1 MASMTGQGHRAAA
14 RDPLWTSRFVLL
26 LVSAVFMYMMTFMLT
41 PTLPLFV
48 QDIGAGT
55 TAAGGVIVAG
65 YTVGSL
71 LPRLMWGSLADSWG
85 RRPVY
90 LLGVA
95 IMAVI
100 SPLFTVAGILP
111 VIISLRL
118 VQGVGFSASSTGA
131 ATVAADLVPAS
142 RRSEGI
148 GYYALAN
155 TIGMAAGPNL
165 GLMIHQQWG
174 ANWLFIASVASGLV
188 AIITGLWI
196 GDRRRGRQP
205 KVSLPT
211 SVPDPVVSPRGW
223 ERLLEKSVLRAC
235 AVLLFVVMPYGA
247 IMAYVAAYGIHQGV
261 THIGLYFT
269 VFALALLVVRLGVG
283 RITDRFGA
291 TIVFVPGVAAM
302 LAGLLVLGWADG
314 LTVFLTSAALFG
326 LGYGVAL
333 PLLQSIT
340 YAIAPEDRRGV
351 ASATFF
357 ATADIGYGLGAV
369 LLGVSI
375 SLLGYRIAFAG
386 LALLVAIALMLFL
399 ILLHPQRRRRQD
411 G

>member
-1 MASMTGQGHRAAA
+1 MASMTDSRQQRLHATG
-14 RDPLWTSRFVLL
+14 RDPLWTPRFILL
-26 LVSAVFMYMMTFMLT
+26 LISAVFMYMMTFMLT
-41 PTLPLFV
+41 PTLPLFA

-90 LLGVA
+90 LLGVV

-100 SPLFTVAGILP
+100 SPFFAIAGILP

-118 VQGVGFSASSTGA
+118 VQGIGFSASSTGA

-155 TIGMAAGPNL
+155 TIGMAVGPNL
-165 GLMIHQQWG
+165 GLMIHPQWG
-174 ANWLFIASVASGLV
+174 ANWLFIASVAFGLV
-188 AIITGLWI
+188 AIFIGLWV
-196 GDRRRGRQP
+196 GDRRRDRQSELSP
-205 KVSLPT
+205 PT
-211 SVPDPVVSPRGW
+211 LASNPVVMPRGW
-223 ERLLEKSVLRAC
+223 ERLLEKSVLRVC
-235 AVLLFVVMPYGA
+235 LVLLFVVMPYGA
-247 IMAYVAAYGIHQGV
+247 IMAYVAAYGIRQGSDS
-261 THIGLYFT
+261 ISAF
-269 VFALALLVVRLGVG
+269 LAVRLGVG
-283 RITDRFGA
+283 RIIDRFGATIA
-291 TIVFVPGVAAM
+291 TIVFVPGVVAM
-302 LAGLLVLGWADG
+302 IAGLLVLGWTDS

-326 LGYGVAL
+326 LGYGVVL
-333 PLLQSIT
+333 PLLQAIT
-340 YAIAPEDRRGV
+340 YSIAPEDRRGA

-375 SLLGYRIAFAG
+375 SLLGYRIAFTG
-386 LALLVAIALMLFL
+386 LALLVAIALVLFL
-399 ILLHPQRRRRQD
+399 ILMQPQRRRRR
-411 G
+411 